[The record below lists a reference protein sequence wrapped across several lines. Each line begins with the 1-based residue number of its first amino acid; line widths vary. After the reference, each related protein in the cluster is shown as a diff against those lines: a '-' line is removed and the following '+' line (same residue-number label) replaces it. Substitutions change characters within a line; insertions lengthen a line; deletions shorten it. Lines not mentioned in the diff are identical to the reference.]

1 MNIKKVNI
9 KRLIVTGVSAAAMG
23 LATFAGAQGVANA
36 DPITPRHRLPSLR
49 HRRFLTGMGC
59 RQYRRRHRYL
69 RFPRSRSRD
78 LCPSQGM

>member
-36 DPITPRHRLPSLR
+36 DPITPPPAAAHPSG
-49 HRRFLTGMGC
+49 TAD
-59 RQYRRRHRYL
+59 
-69 RFPRSRSRD
+69 S
-78 LCPSQGM
+78 